1 MTRTAQSGL
10 QPSTIVTQIE
20 HQCSTQKY
28 IILICYTQKYT
39 FLICHTAWHFH
50 TQPKEKPNLNHLQ
63 LKQSLIWAARFLF
76 LPKRPFRRV
85 MYRMGYIH
93 L

>member
-20 HQCSTQKY
+20 HQLHTQKY

-39 FLICHTAWHFH
+39 FLTCHTAWHIH
-50 TQPKEKPNLNHLQ
+50 TQPKEKPNLNQ
-63 LKQSLIWAARFLF
+63 FAT
-76 LPKRPFRRV
+76 
-85 MYRMGYIH
+85 
-93 L
+93 